1 MALRFNVDTPLLD
14 ASLTTSLNN
23 SILNP
28 CNGTFC
34 FIFSRLIPGT
44 TLEEVIGKSGT
55 DYGPATF
62 VSFDPTSC
70 AVTLRR
76 TTFGTP
82 GTTITTVID
91 CTNIESVSYTS

>member
-1 MALRFNVDTPLLD
+1 MALQVNVDTPLLD
-14 ASLTTSLNN
+14 ASLNTSLNT

-34 FIFSRLIPGT
+34 FLFSRLIPGT
-44 TLEEVIGKSGT
+44 TLEEVIGNSGT

-62 VSFDPTSC
+62 VGFNPTSC

-82 GTTITTVID
+82 GTTITTVVD
-91 CTNIESVSYTS
+91 CTKIESVSFTS